1 LAGCSE
7 DPDVKGTETETE
19 TGVDEFLVGCSED
32 PDVKG
37 TETLEDDEDLEEESK
52 VAARIPM

>member
-1 LAGCSE
+1 MRGCSE
-7 DPDVKGTETETE
+7 DPDVKGTETKWQPCYSANRMS
-19 TGVDEFLVGCSED
+19 CSED

-37 TETLEDDEDLEEESK
+37 TETYFLAMFNVPGQ